1 MTDLLKPYR
10 GPLTLAQIAEG
21 MNFAT
26 ANAARLASDASLLLE
41 HRRWPTAASVA
52 ALSIEESGKVVILRR
67 FLLSSKDEIGA
78 LWKEYRSHT
87 KKNLNW
93 IVPDLVG
100 KGARS
105 TEDFRPIVDKSSDHP
120 QLLDA
125 LKQLGFYTDCLGEV
139 HWSIPSNV
147 VDEALARSLVATAQ
161 LLSPERKIPVRELE
175 LWVKHLGPVWK
186 KNNEW
191 MKKALANWY
200 ADMQAEGLAPAG
212 ANKMEAFVTHGL
224 TIKQAEQLKQK
235 KPKGSDE
242 KK

>member
-1 MTDLLKPYR
+1 MADLLKPYR
-10 GPLTLAQIAEG
+10 GPLTLAQIADG

-26 ANAARLASDASLLLE
+26 ANAARLANDACLLLE
-41 HRRWPTAASVA
+41 NGRWPTAASVA

-67 FLLSSKDEIGA
+67 FLLASKDEVGA

-93 IVPDLVG
+93 IVPDLVA

-105 TEDFRPIVDKSSDHP
+105 IEDFRPIADKTSDHP
-120 QLLDA
+120 QVLDA
-125 LKQLGFYTDCLGEV
+125 LKQLGFYTDCLGET
-139 HWSIPSNV
+139 HWSIPADV
-147 VDEALARSLVATAQ
+147 VDEPLARSLVATAQ
-161 LLSPERKIPVRELE
+161 LLAPERKIPIRELE

-200 ADMQAEGLAPAG
+200 GDMQAEGLAPAG
-212 ANKMEAFVTHGL
+212 ANKMEAFVKHGL
-224 TIKQAEQLKQK
+224 TITQAEQLKGAK
-235 KPKGSDE
+235 S
-242 KK
+242 